1 MIVTA
6 VAKSTTARSI
16 QPGVGVDVEQATRWL
31 RQACRGVARVHD
43 AALLHND
50 IKPENLFIS
59 NDQDV
64 LVGDLGIACLR
75 DATGAGHF
83 GGTAETMAPEV
94 AVVGV
99 TMSPA
104 AWPNRRPTTVLSDVY
119 ALGASLYWLLAGIPP
134 FHVPGDNVAT
144 MRAVVAGPPARI
156 RDVAPHVPQ
165 ALAERVE
172 RAMDRTAAS
181 RYQSPAD
188 LDAAL
193 GNMPAPEAAMEPRRC
208 TRWPRRLLY
217 RHGPRLRPLCLL
229 RPNRDADTAPYR
241 DPPRRKR
248 PEGQPLA
255 TGSDES
261 ADSTRAPHR
270 LP

>member
-43 AALLHND
+43 AGLLHKD

-94 AVVGV
+94 AVVGA

-104 AWPNRRPTTVLSDVY
+104 AWPNQRPTTVLSDVY
-119 ALGASLYWLLAGIPP
+119 SLGASLYWLLAGIPP
-134 FHVPGDNVAT
+134 FHVPGDNIAT
-144 MRAVVAGPPARI
+144 MRAVVAGPQLVSGMLPR
-156 RDVAPHVPQ
+156 
-165 ALAERVE
+165 
-172 RAMDRTAAS
+172 MS
-181 RYQSPAD
+181 R
-188 LDAAL
+188 
-193 GNMPAPEAAMEPRRC
+193 R
-208 TRWPRRLLY
+208 RWPNVSSARWTAQQRPGIS
-217 RHGPRLRPLCLL
+217 HPR
-229 RPNRDADTAPYR
+229 T
-241 DPPRRKR
+241 
-248 PEGQPLA
+248 
-255 TGSDES
+255 
-261 ADSTRAPHR
+261 
-270 LP
+270 